1 MGWGLSNV
9 LVEVAR
15 IFLGNN
21 THPFAQASFWKD
33 LHDHKEDVAIVC

>member
-1 MGWGLSNV
+1 MLDNRGACMGWGLSNV

-21 THPFAQASFWKD
+21 THPFAQASF
-33 LHDHKEDVAIVC
+33 